1 VKEMKKKTT
10 TAGKAPGEEYRT
22 WSGIPVK
29 NVYGPKDNEDLEYDR
44 DLNDP
49 GKFPFTRGIHEDM
62 YRRKAWSTRNLC
74 GLESPLKTNE
84 RLKFLIREGQA
95 GIAIVP
101 DTPTQLSVDADHPLV
116 GPQVGTQGVPL
127 YSVRDMDELLQGID
141 MEAMTFSIS
150 VCSAAAP
157 ILLAQVCAL
166 AKLRGLDL
174 KKIRGSVQND
184 PIQARHCSYDI
195 DNPFEMCLRLGVD
208 AIEYCVKEMPSW
220 HSVTVNAYDLRES
233 GADSI
238 REMGLALANA
248 IGYIQLALERGIDID
263 SFAHQMLIIC
273 SSHIDFFE
281 QVAKIRATRR
291 IWARL
296 MKERFH
302 AKNPNSMR
310 LKIAVHGAGSSLTA
324 QQPINNVIR
333 GTIEALSAV
342 LAGGQAL
349 DLSCYDEALCTPTE
363 ESAMVALRTQQVI
376 LHESGVAL
384 VADPLGGSYYVE
396 HLTGRMEQKIWD
408 LLKVV
413 DGMGGIIKAVES
425 GWFRKVLEESA
436 VRLYKDIDSGD
447 RKVVGLNVFK
457 IPEDQDNLI
466 RIGKMHLEPGLE
478 HVQRVKEFKQNRD
491 FRRTEKSLKK
501 LYRDALDRKKNLMPS
516 IIEAVS
522 SKATIGEINGVLRIS
537 YGRPYD
543 PYEMVESPFEI
554 E

>member
-1 VKEMKKKTT
+1 MKKTT
-10 TAGKAPGEEYRT
+10 MSKAPQGEYRT

-29 NVYGPKDNEDLEYDR
+29 NVYGPKDVEDLDYAR

-49 GKFPFTRGIHEDM
+49 GKFPYTRGIHEEM
-62 YRRKAWSTRNLC
+62 YRRKPWSTRNLC

-127 YSVRDMDELLQGID
+127 YSIRDMDELLQGID

-157 ILLAQVCAL
+157 ILLAQVCAV
-166 AKLRGLDL
+166 AKKRGLDL

-238 REMGLALANA
+238 REMGLALGNA
-248 IGYIQLALERGIDID
+248 IGYIELALKRGIDID

-273 SSHIDFFE
+273 SSHMDFFE

-302 AKNPNSMR
+302 AKSPNSMR
-310 LKIAVHGAGSSLTA
+310 LKIAIHGAGSSLTA

-363 ESAMVALRTQQVI
+363 ASAMVALRTQQVI
-376 LHESGVAL
+376 LHESGVAN

-396 HLTGRMEQKIWD
+396 YLTGRMEEKIWD
-408 LLKVV
+408 LLKEI

-425 GWFRKVLEESA
+425 GWFRRVLEESA
-436 VRLYKDIDSGD
+436 ITLYKDIDNGD
-447 RKVVGLNVFK
+447 RKVVGLNIHR
-457 IPEDQDNLI
+457 IPEDQDDLI
-466 RIGKMHLEPGLE
+466 EIGKIHLEPGLE
-478 HVQRVKEFKQNRD
+478 HVQRVKEFKQSRD
-491 FRRTEKSLKK
+491 VQGARKALKR
-501 LYRDALDRKKNLMPS
+501 LYRDALDREKNLMPS
-516 IIEAVS
+516 IIDAVS
-522 SKATIGEINGVLRIS
+522 SKATIGEINGVLRLA

-543 PYEMVESPFEI
+543 PYEMVEPPFAI

>member
-1 VKEMKKKTT
+1 MKTPKKTIT
-10 TAGKAPGEEYRT
+10 TEKTLRKEVRT

-29 NVYGPKDNEDLEYDR
+29 NVYGPKDVEPLEYVR

-49 GKFPFTRGIHEDM
+49 GKFPYTRGIHEEM
-62 YRRKAWSTRNLC
+62 YRRKPWSTRNLC

-127 YSVRDMDELLQGID
+127 YSVQDMDELLQGID

-166 AKLRGLDL
+166 AKMRGVNLR
-174 KKIRGSVQND
+174 KIRGSVQND

-195 DNPFEMCLRLGVD
+195 DNPFEMCLRMGVD
-208 AIEYCVKEMPSW
+208 AIEYCVHEMPNW

-248 IGYIQLALERGIDID
+248 VGYIELALKRGIDID
-263 SFAHQMLIIC
+263 SFARQMLIIC

-296 MKERFH
+296 MRERFH
-302 AKNPNSMR
+302 AKNSDSMR
-310 LKIAVHGAGSSLTA
+310 LKIAIHSAGSSLTA

-376 LHESGVAL
+376 LHESGVAH

-396 HLTGRMEQKIWD
+396 YLTGQMEAKIWD
-408 LLKVV
+408 LLKEV
-413 DGMGGIIKAVES
+413 DDNGGIIKAVES

-436 VRLYKDIDSGD
+436 VRLYKDIDSGE
-447 RKVVGLNVFK
+447 RKVVGLNIFK

-466 RIGKMHLEPGLE
+466 KIGKIHLAPGVE
-478 HVQRVKEFKQNRD
+478 HIQRVREFKQNRD
-491 FRRTEKSLKK
+491 FHRTEKAIKK
-501 LYRDALDRKKNLMPS
+501 LYREALDRKKNLMSS
-516 IIEAVS
+516 IIDAVL
-522 SKATIGEINGVLRIS
+522 SKATIGEINGALRLS
-537 YGRPYD
+537 YGKPYD
-543 PYEMVESPFEI
+543 PYEMVESPFTME
-554 E
+554 